1 MKGTTNSAKIFL
13 ESGTGKVCRPP
24 PPRRLEMAIM
34 LSMESMR
41 HHGYHAFHGKHD
53 SHGAWQQKITRPPKS
68 SRVKQILYD
77 SFGSGD
83 GGAREQ
89 RLAYLT

>member
-24 PPRRLEMAIM
+24 PPRRFEMAIM

-41 HHGYHAFHGKHD
+41 H
-53 SHGAWQQKITRPPKS
+53 HGAWQQKITRPPKS

>member
-1 MKGTTNSAKIFL
+1 MKGTTNSAKIFH
-13 ESGTGKVCRPP
+13 GKRGGGVCRPP
-24 PPRRLEMAIM
+24 PPRRLGIAIM
-34 LSMESMR
+34 LSIESMR
-41 HHGYHAFHGKHD
+41 H
-53 SHGAWQQKITRPPKS
+53 HGAWQQKITRPPKS

-83 GGAREQ
+83 GDAREQ

>member
-1 MKGTTNSAKIFL
+1 
-13 ESGTGKVCRPP
+13 
-24 PPRRLEMAIM
+24 MAIM

-41 HHGYHAFHGKHD
+41 HHG
-53 SHGAWQQKITRPPKS
+53 AWQQKITQPSKS
-68 SRVKQILYD
+68 SRAKQILYD

>member
-1 MKGTTNSAKIFL
+1 MKGTTNSAKFFWKAGRERSAVL
-13 ESGTGKVCRPP
+13 P

-41 HHGYHAFHGKHD
+41 HHG
-53 SHGAWQQKITRPPKS
+53 AWQQKITRPPKS
-68 SRVKQILYD
+68 SRAKQILYD

-83 GGAREQ
+83 GDAREQ

>member
-1 MKGTTNSAKIFL
+1 
-13 ESGTGKVCRPP
+13 
-24 PPRRLEMAIM
+24 MAIM

-41 HHGYHAFHGKHD
+41 HHG
-53 SHGAWQQKITRPPKS
+53 AWQQKITQPPKS
-68 SRVKQILYD
+68 SRAKQILYD

-83 GGAREQ
+83 GDAREQ

>member
-1 MKGTTNSAKIFL
+1 MPKQSHTFCHCEGAL
-13 ESGTGKVCRPP
+13 RPWRSVIP
-24 PPRRLEMAIM
+24 YISRPLFPSPRRLEMAIM

-41 HHGYHAFHGKHD
+41 HHG
-53 SHGAWQQKITRPPKS
+53 AWQQKITQPPKS
-68 SRVKQILYD
+68 SRAKQILYD

-83 GGAREQ
+83 GDAREQ

>member
-41 HHGYHAFHGKHD
+41 HHG
-53 SHGAWQQKITRPPKS
+53 AWQQKIT
-68 SRVKQILYD
+68 RVKQILYD

>member
-24 PPRRLEMAIM
+24 PPQRLEMAIM

-41 HHGYHAFHGKHD
+41 QYCLGK
-53 SHGAWQQKITRPPKS
+53 KS
-68 SRVKQILYD
+68 PGRHKQPGEAIAVASAPVLAA
-77 SFGSGD
+77 
-83 GGAREQ
+83 AREQ
-89 RLAYLT
+89 RIAYLA

>member
-24 PPRRLEMAIM
+24 PSRRLEMAIM

-41 HHGYHAFHGKHD
+41 HHGV
-53 SHGAWQQKITRPPKS
+53 WQQKNPQPPKS
-68 SRVKQILYD
+68 SRAKQILYD

-83 GGAREQ
+83 GDAREQ

>member
-1 MKGTTNSAKIFL
+1 MVIRNTLYLT
-13 ESGTGKVCRPP
+13 PP
-24 PPRRLEMAIM
+24 VSLPPGLLEMAIM

-41 HHGYHAFHGKHD
+41 HHG
-53 SHGAWQQKITRPPKS
+53 AWQQKITQPSKS
-68 SRVKQILYD
+68 SRAKQILYD

-83 GGAREQ
+83 GDAREQ

>member
-41 HHGYHAFHGKHD
+41 HHGV
-53 SHGAWQQKITRPPKS
+53 WQQKITRPPKS

>member
-24 PPRRLEMAIM
+24 PPRRLEMATM
-34 LSMESMR
+34 LSMESM
-41 HHGYHAFHGKHD
+41 KP
-53 SHGAWQQKITRPPKS
+53 SSIAWQQKITRPPKS

-77 SFGSGD
+77 SFGSGMRRFLE
-83 GGAREQ
+83 AH
-89 RLAYLT
+89 LAYLT

>member
-13 ESGTGKVCRPP
+13 ESGTGKVCRLP
-24 PPRRLEMAIM
+24 PPRRLVMAIM

-41 HHGYHAFHGKHD
+41 H
-53 SHGAWQQKITRPPKS
+53 HGAWQQKITRPPKS